1 MTGVPDLHLL
11 PVPVDDPVELLSEV
25 EACLRK
31 YCVLPSEHAYV
42 AVTLWIATTHV
53 LRAFDYAPRLV
64 VRSAEKRSGKSRLV
78 EVAAG
83 LVHHP
88 LRTVNASVAYIFRS
102 LDRPDP
108 PTILLDEADA
118 LFSTKIKA
126 EQNEDLRGLLNA
138 GHQRGLTYGR
148 CDGPN
153 RTPKDFPT
161 FSMALVAGIGNMP
174 DTIEDRAIVL
184 DMRRR
189 KESELLSSFRQRRD
203 GPNLADLKDRLD
215 EWGQGAL
222 ALLEGSEPTMPPGV
236 DDRAADTWEPL
247 LAVADCVGGDWP
259 HRAREAASHFVLEA
273 AEEDEARSQGLQLL
287 ADIRD
292 VFDESG
298 EPFLGS
304 QDVIDRLDRID
315 GAPWFDM
322 NLSSSKLGKLLSRY
336 GIKTGHS
343 TDKTKRGYRREDFL
357 DAWERYVPIRTADE
371 VTEESGET
379 GEPGV

>member
-1 MTGVPDLHLL
+1 MTGVPDLHVLHA
-11 PVPVDDPVELLSEV
+11 PIDDPAELLSEV
-25 EACLRK
+25 EASLRK
-31 YCVLPSEHAYV
+31 FCVLPSEHAYV

-53 LRAFDYAPRLV
+53 LAAFDYAPRLV
-64 VRSAEKRSGKSRLV
+64 ARSAEKRSGKSRLV
-78 EVAAG
+78 EIVAG
-83 LVHHP
+83 LVHAP

-102 LDRPDP
+102 LDQPNP

-118 LFSTKIKA
+118 LFGTKIKA

-161 FSMALVAGIGNMP
+161 FSMALVAGIGTMP

-189 KESELLSSFRQRRD
+189 KESELISSFRQRRD
-203 GPNLADLKDRLD
+203 GPTLADLRERLH
-215 EWGQGAL
+215 EWGVDSVS
-222 ALLEGSEPTMPPGV
+222 LLEGVEPTMPAGV

-247 LAVADCVGGDWP
+247 LAVADHVGGDWP
-259 HRAREAASHFVLEA
+259 SRSRTAASYFVLEA
-273 AEEDEARSQGLQLL
+273 AEDDEGKSVGLQLL

-292 VFDESG
+292 IFDETG
-298 EPFLGS
+298 KTFLGS
-304 QDVIDRLDRID
+304 QDVIDLLERVD

-343 TDKTKRGYRREDFL
+343 DDKKRRGYRREAFL
-357 DAWERYVPIRTADE
+357 DAWERYVPVKRLDDVA
-371 VTEESGET
+371 EESGE
-379 GEPGV
+379 PGA

>member
-1 MTGVPDLHLL
+1 MTGVPDLRLL
-11 PVPVDDPVELLSEV
+11 QAPSEDPAEMLSSV
-25 EACLRK
+25 EACLRR

-53 LRAFDYAPRLV
+53 LGAFDYAPRLV
-64 VRSAEKRSGKSRLV
+64 ARSAEKRSGKSRLV

-118 LFSTKIKA
+118 LFGTRIKA

-148 CDGPN
+148 CDGPS
-153 RTPKDFPT
+153 RTPREFPT
-161 FSMALVAGIGNMP
+161 FSMALVAGIGQMP

-189 KESELLSSFRQRRD
+189 KESEQISSYRQRRD
-203 GPNLADLKDRLD
+203 GPALADLKDRLD

-287 ADIRD
+287 ADIRN
-292 VFDESG
+292 VFNESG
-298 EPFLGS
+298 TAFLGS
-304 QDVIDRLDRID
+304 QDVIDHLERVD
-315 GAPWFDM
+315 GAPWYDM
-322 NLSSSKLGKLLSRY
+322 TLNSSKLGKLLSRY

-343 TDKTKRGYRREDFL
+343 DDKKKRGYRREAFL
-357 DAWERYVPIRTADE
+357 DAWERYVPVKKLDE
-371 VTEESGET
+371 ETEAS
-379 GEPGV
+379 GEPGT